1 MPLLSHPN
9 NAITREALA
18 FLEVLFEFGN
28 SHLQEASK
36 DLLNLHE
43 NHFFLIMQE
52 AMREAVL
59 VYRERYTLLWLLPYF
74 CSYFCSSSQ

>member
-43 NHFFLIMQE
+43 NHIFLIMQE
-52 AMREAVL
+52 AMREAML
-59 VYRERYTLLWLLPYF
+59 VYRERYCYGYCHTF
-74 CSYFCSSSQ
+74 VHFFV